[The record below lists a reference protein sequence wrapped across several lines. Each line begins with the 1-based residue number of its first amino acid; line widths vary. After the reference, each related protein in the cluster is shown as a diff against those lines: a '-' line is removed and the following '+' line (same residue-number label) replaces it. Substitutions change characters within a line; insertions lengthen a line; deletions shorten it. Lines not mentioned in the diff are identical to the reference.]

1 MQRDISES
9 DPGPGTQGPDDVL
22 TPDAVILP
30 GEGQEGRNVNADEA
44 YPGLQSVNVRGLMR
58 RYRRGG
64 GRGGAAQQAGKQ
76 RDERSPRR

>member
-1 MQRDISES
+1 MGEETSRRE
-9 DPGPGTQGPDDVL
+9 PGSGVQGAGEVL
-22 TPDAVILP
+22 TPDAVILS

-64 GRGGAAQQAGKQ
+64 GRGGAGQQTAKE